1 MNKNTYLN
9 VLATGIFLV
18 MLLMSFVFVKALDQL
33 RFSMEE
39 MNRTVKNL
47 ESRIASLRALPA
59 QTAAAVATGTSAAE
73 AANRRYYDPNAESG
87 GRLVTAFGADV
98 GNMNMLITNDA
109 YVSEIWAKTMDSLA
123 ERDYADDGSGELKPM
138 LAESWTISPDRRK
151 YRIKLRKGVLWHDF
165 TDPVTGKEWKNRE
178 VTAHDFKFYL
188 DVVKDETVDC
198 APLRGY
204 LKDIEKIDVIT
215 DHEFEVIWSKPYFL
229 AEDIS
234 LGLIPLP
241 RHLYHAYDGP
251 FDGRRFNDDHE
262 RNRMIVGCG
271 PYRFDKWEKGRRIV
285 LRRFDNY
292 YGALLGI
299 QPPIETISF
308 DIIQHPNTRLQALL
322 SKELDLDALSP
333 DQWINRTDSAAF
345 QPDGFLEK
353 IEYPTGMY
361 SYIGLNQNNPVF
373 RDKKVRQALSHLVN
387 REKILKDVFFNL
399 AEMVSGP
406 FPKTS
411 AAYDQNVRPY
421 AFDIEEAKKLL
432 AEAGWKDSDGD
443 GILDRD
449 GKPFRF
455 TLIYPNVSVTYQ
467 KMLPIIK
474 EDMAKAGVQ
483 MELLGIEWSV
493 LVQRL
498 EKKQFDACSLAWTG
512 TLKPD
517 PYQLWHSS
525 LAKVNASSNHIAF
538 ANPKADELI
547 EKIRVSF
554 DSAER
559 NKLYH
564 EFHRLIHEEEPYLF
578 LFAPHSLVAV
588 NKRYNNRRVFHDGL
602 KTNILWVKR
611 DQQMRVPGY

>member
-9 VLATGIFLV
+9 VLVTVILIV
-18 MLLMSFVFVKALDQL
+18 MAVLCFVFVSALDQL
-33 RFSMEE
+33 RFAMED
-39 MNRTVKNL
+39 MNRSMKNI
-47 ESRIASLRALPA
+47 ESRLAGLRVVSGNQP
-59 QTAAAVATGTSAAE
+59 AAANGTGADV
-73 AANRRYYDPNAESG
+73 ANRQYYDQNADQG
-87 GRLVTAFGADV
+87 GRLITAFGADV
-98 GNMNMLITNDA
+98 GNMNMLVTNDA
-109 YVSEIWAKTMDSLA
+109 YVSEIWSKTMDSLA
-123 ERDYADDGSGELKPM
+123 DRDYADNGSGALKPM
-138 LAESWTISPDRRK
+138 LAESWTISPDKLK
-151 YRIKLRKGVLWHDF
+151 YRIKLRRGILWHDF
-165 TDPVTGKEWKNRE
+165 RDPVTGKEWKNRE

-188 DVVKDETVDC
+188 DVVKNEDVDC

-204 LKDIEKIDVIT
+204 LKDIDRIDVIN
-215 DHEFEVIWSKPYFL
+215 DHEFEVIWNKPYFL

-241 RHLYHAYDGP
+241 RHLYHAYEGP
-251 FDGRRFNDDHE
+251 FDGKKFNDDHE
-262 RNRMIVGCG
+262 RNRMVVGCG

-292 YGALLGI
+292 YGRNLGI
-299 QPPIETISF
+299 MPPIETIAF

-322 SKELDLDALSP
+322 SNELDLDSLSA
-333 DQWINRTDSAAF
+333 DQWVNRTGTREF
-345 QPDGFLEK
+345 QKDGSLEK
-353 IEYPTGMY
+353 LQYPSSMY
-361 SYIGLNQNNPVF
+361 SYIGLNQKNEL
-373 RDKKVRQALSHLVN
+373 LSHLVN

-411 AAYDQNVRPY
+411 ASYDQSIRPY
-421 AFDIEEAKKLL
+421 SFDVEKAKLLL
-432 AEAGWKDSDGD
+432 AEAGWKDTDGD

-455 TLIYPNVSVTYQ
+455 TLIYPNVSVSNQ

-474 EDMAKAGVQ
+474 EDMAKAGIQ
-483 MELLGIEWSV
+483 MDLLGIEWSV

-498 EKKQFDACSLAWTG
+498 EKKQFDACTLAWTG

-525 LAKVNASSNHIAF
+525 LAEVNASSNHIAF

-547 EKIRVSF
+547 EKIRLCF
-554 DSAER
+554 DPAER
-559 NKLYH
+559 NRLYH
-564 EFHRLIHEEEPYLF
+564 EFHRLIHDEEPYLF

-588 NKRYNNRRVFHDGL
+588 NKRYNNRRVFRDGL
-602 KTNILWVKR
+602 KTNILWVER
-611 DQQMRVPGY
+611 NRQLQVPGY